1 MERAMTGDDPAP
13 VPRTRWLVLAGY
25 SLLVAST
32 QLLWLAFAPVTAQ
45 AHQALGVSEGAIG
58 DLAAINPLMYVL
70 LALPA
75 GRWLD
80 RRFGRALTAGALL
93 TAGGALLRMAD
104 PASYGWILAGQVVIS
119 AGQPLVVNSTTKVAA
134 RYFPA
139 PERTAAI
146 SVASAAQFCGILAAA
161 LTGGPLEQAG
171 GLRLL
176 LGVQAVVAVIA
187 AACVLVAVRVPAAFP
202 ADSPVAVSLGWLRRD
217 RVMWLLAGLLFV
229 GVGVFNAVAT
239 WLDSILTHF
248 GEGGASGPLI
258 ALMTAAGIAGA
269 AVLPGAVARRNRR
282 RAMLLTAS
290 ALTAGVFVAMAVVHN
305 VVFIGCALALEGF
318 VLLAGLPVSLDW
330 SELRAGPQRAGTAA
344 GFLLLAGNLGG
355 TVFVLII
362 QALIGNPYL
371 SLAAMSV
378 IALPGLA
385 LAARLPARVTEPAED
400 DQGPHSPARR
410 AAPAKAPKI

>member
-1 MERAMTGDDPAP
+1 MDHAMTDGDQRPAP
-13 VPRTRWLVLAGY
+13 QARWLVLAGY
-25 SLLVAST
+25 SLLVACT
-32 QLLWLAFAPVTAQ
+32 QLLWLSFAPVTTQ
-45 AHQALGVSEGAIG
+45 AHHALGVSEGAIG

-93 TAGGALLRMAD
+93 TAGGALLRLAGTS
-104 PASYGWILAGQVVIS
+104 SYGWILAGQVVIS

-139 PERTAAI
+139 PERTTAI
-146 SVASAAQFCGILAAA
+146 SVASAAQFGGILAAA
-161 LTGGPLEQAG
+161 LSGGPLEQAG

-176 LGVQAVVAVIA
+176 LGVQAVAAVVA
-187 AACVLVAVRVPAAFP
+187 AACVLVAVRVPAAF
-202 ADSPVAVSLGWLRRD
+202 AEDSPIAISLGWLRRD

-229 GVGVFNAVAT
+229 GVGVFNALAT

-258 ALMTAAGIAGA
+258 ALTTVAGIAGA
-269 AVLPGAVARRNRR
+269 AVLPGAVARRDRR
-282 RAMLLTAS
+282 RAMLLTATGV
-290 ALTAGVFVAMAVVHN
+290 TAVVFGAIAAVHN
-305 VVFIGCALALEGF
+305 VVFIGFALALEGF

-355 TVFVLII
+355 TVCVLIV

-371 SLAAMSV
+371 SLAAMAV
-378 IALPGLA
+378 LALPGLA
-385 LAARLPARVTEPAED
+385 LAARLPARVTAPAGNVQD
-400 DQGPHSPARR
+400 TPAPARE
-410 AAPAKAPKI
+410 APKI

>member
-1 MERAMTGDDPAP
+1 MTNDDRTAGPRA
-13 VPRTRWLVLAGY
+13 RWPVLAGF
-25 SLLVAST
+25 SLLVACT
-32 QLLWLAFAPVTAQ
+32 QLLWLSFAPVTTQ

-80 RRFGRALTAGALL
+80 RRFGRALSAGALL
-93 TAGGALLRMAD
+93 TAGGALLRLAD
-104 PASYGWILAGQVVIS
+104 PASYGAILAGQVVIS

-161 LTGGPLEQAG
+161 LTGGPLQQAG

-176 LGVQAVVAVIA
+176 LAVQAAVTVLA
-187 AACVLVAVRVPAAFP
+187 AACVLAAVRVPAAFT
-202 ADSPVAVSLGWLRRD
+202 ADSPVAISLRWLRRD
-217 RVMWLLAGLLFV
+217 RIMWLLAGLLFV

-239 WLDSILTHF
+239 WLGSILTHF
-248 GEGGASGPLI
+248 GHGGASGPLI
-258 ALMTAAGIAGA
+258 ALTTAAGIAGA

-282 RAMLLTAS
+282 RAMLLTAT
-290 ALTAGVFVAMAVVHN
+290 AVTAGAFGAMALVHN
-305 VVFIGCALALEGF
+305 VVFIGCILALEGF

-330 SELRAGPQRAGTAA
+330 SELHAGPQRAGTAA

-355 TVFVLII
+355 TVVVLII

-385 LAARLPARVTEPAED
+385 LAVRLPARVAAPAGDTEPARLPSEQAVTE
-400 DQGPHSPARR
+400 QG
-410 AAPAKAPKI
+410 

>member
-1 MERAMTGDDPAP
+1 MDRALTNAGQRPAP
-13 VPRTRWLVLAGY
+13 RARWLVLAAY
-25 SLLVAST
+25 SLLVACT
-32 QLLWLAFAPVTAQ
+32 QLLWLSFAPVTTQ
-45 AHQALGVSEGAIG
+45 AHHALGVSEGAIG
-58 DLAAINPLMYVL
+58 DLAGINPLMYVL

-93 TAGGALLRMAD
+93 TAGGALLRLAG
-104 PASYGWILAGQVVIS
+104 PQSTSSYGWILAGQVVIS
-119 AGQPLVVNSTTKVAA
+119 AGQPLVINSTTKVAA
-134 RYFPA
+134 RYFPVR
-139 PERTAAI
+139 ERTTAI

-161 LTGGPLEQAG
+161 LSGGPLEQAG

-176 LGVQAVVAVIA
+176 LGVQAAVTVVA
-187 AACVLVAVRVPAAFP
+187 AACVLVAARVPAAFA

-229 GVGVFNAVAT
+229 GVGVFNALAT

-248 GEGGASGPLI
+248 GSGGASGPLI
-258 ALMTAAGIAGA
+258 ALTTAAGIAGA
-269 AVLPGAVARRNRR
+269 AVLPEAVARRDRR
-282 RAMLLTAS
+282 RAMLLTA
-290 ALTAGVFVAMAVVHN
+290 TATTTVVFLAIAAVHN
-305 VVFIGCALALEGF
+305 VIFIGCALAVEGF

-355 TVFVLII
+355 TVCVLII

-371 SLAAMSV
+371 SLAAMAV
-378 IALPGLA
+378 LALPGLA
-385 LAARLPARVTEPAED
+385 LAVRLPARVT
-400 DQGPHSPARR
+400 
-410 AAPAKAPKI
+410 APAGNVQDTPAPTQEAPKI

>member
-1 MERAMTGDDPAP
+1 VTGT
-13 VPRTRWLVLAGY
+13 RTRWAVLAGY
-25 SLLVAST
+25 SLLVACT
-32 QLLWLAFAPVTAQ
+32 QLLWLSFAPVTTQ
-45 AHQALGVSEGAIG
+45 AHQALHVSEGAIG
-58 DLAAINPLMYVL
+58 DLAGINPLMYVL

-80 RRFGRALTAGALL
+80 RRFGRALAAGALL
-93 TAGGALLRMAD
+93 TAAGALLRLAG
-104 PASYGWILAGQVVIS
+104 PGSFGWILAGQVVLS

-139 PERTAAI
+139 AERTAAI

-161 LTGGPLEQAG
+161 LTGGPLVQAG

-176 LGVQAVVAVIA
+176 LGVQAA
-187 AACVLVAVRVPAAFP
+187 AAAAAAVCVLAAVRVPAAFP
-202 ADSPVAVSLGWLRRD
+202 ADSPVAISLGWLRRD
-217 RVMWLLAGLLFV
+217 RVMWLLAGLLFI

-258 ALMTAAGIAGA
+258 AITTVAGIAGA

-282 RAMLLTAS
+282 RAMLLTTTAV
-290 ALTAGVFVAMAVVHN
+290 TAGVFLAMAAVHD
-305 VVFIGCALALEGF
+305 VVFVGCALAVEGF

-330 SELRAGPQRAGTAA
+330 SELHAGPERAGTAA

-355 TVFVLII
+355 TVFVLVI

-385 LAARLPARVTEPAED
+385 LAARLPARV
-400 DQGPHSPARR
+400 
-410 AAPAKAPKI
+410 AAPAPDVRPAPSPAQPA

>member
-1 MERAMTGDDPAP
+1 
-13 VPRTRWLVLAGY
+13 
-25 SLLVAST
+25 
-32 QLLWLAFAPVTAQ
+32 
-45 AHQALGVSEGAIG
+45 
-58 DLAAINPLMYVL
+58 MYVL

-80 RRFGRALTAGALL
+80 RRFGRALAAGALL
-93 TAGGALLRMAD
+93 TAAGALLRLAG
-104 PASYGWILAGQVVIS
+104 PGSFGWILAGQVVLS

-139 PERTAAI
+139 AERTAAI

-161 LTGGPLEQAG
+161 LTGGPLVQAG

-176 LGVQAVVAVIA
+176 LGVQAA
-187 AACVLVAVRVPAAFP
+187 AAAAAAVCVLAAVRVPAAFP
-202 ADSPVAVSLGWLRRD
+202 ADSPVAISLGWLRRD
-217 RVMWLLAGLLFV
+217 RVMWLLAGLLFI

-258 ALMTAAGIAGA
+258 AITTVAGIAGA

-282 RAMLLTAS
+282 RAMLLTTTAV
-290 ALTAGVFVAMAVVHN
+290 TAGVFLAMAAVHD
-305 VVFIGCALALEGF
+305 VVFVGCALAVEGF

-330 SELRAGPQRAGTAA
+330 SELHAGPERAGTAA

-355 TVFVLII
+355 TVFVLVI

-385 LAARLPARVTEPAED
+385 LAARLPARV
-400 DQGPHSPARR
+400 
-410 AAPAKAPKI
+410 AAPAPDVRPAPSPAQPA

>member
-1 MERAMTGDDPAP
+1 MTAGALLP
-13 VPRTRWLVLAGY
+13 VRRSRWLVLAGF

-32 QLLWLAFAPVTAQ
+32 QLLWLTFAAVTTQ

-58 DLAAINPLMYVL
+58 DLAGINPLMYVL

-80 RRFGRALTAGALL
+80 RRFGRALAAGALL
-93 TAGGALLRMAD
+93 TASGALVRVAG
-104 PASYGWILAGQVVIS
+104 PASFGCILAGQVVLS
-119 AGQPLVVNSTTKVAA
+119 AGQPLVVSSTTKVAA

-139 PERTAAI
+139 AERTAAI

-161 LTGGPLEQAG
+161 LTAVPLLQVG

-176 LGVQAVVAVIA
+176 VAVQAGVAVVA
-187 AACVLVAVRVPAAFP
+187 AACVLLALRVPAAFP
-202 ADSPVAVSLGWLRRD
+202 ADSSSAISLGWLRRD
-217 RVMWLLAGLLFV
+217 RVMWLLAGLLFI

-239 WLDSILTHF
+239 WLDAILTHF
-248 GEGGASGPLI
+248 GEGGASGTLI
-258 ALMTAAGIAGA
+258 AITTVAGIAGA
-269 AVLPGAVARRNRR
+269 AVLPGAVARRDRR
-282 RAMLLTAS
+282 RAMMLVTTAV
-290 ALTAGVFVAMAVVHN
+290 TAVVFLAIAVVHN
-305 VVFIGCALALEGF
+305 VIFIGCALVVEGF

-344 GFLLLAGNLGG
+344 GFLMLAGNLGG
-355 TVFVLII
+355 TVFVLVI

-385 LAARLPARVTEPAED
+385 LAARLPARITGPAPDVQLASSLSAE
-400 DQGPHSPARR
+400 
-410 AAPAKAPKI
+410 